1 MSQEQ
6 TTTAQHHEGLTK
18 AQVKEQV
25 CKAIADNMPRLM
37 EIAERI
43 MAHPELGY
51 KEKKTSAVVQE
62 LFTEMGI
69 PFTTGHALTGV
80 KGRLKG
86 KSSRRTVAMIGE
98 LDAVLC
104 PTHPRADELTGAAHC
119 CGHNVQIAN
128 LMAVALGLQ
137 APGVMEALDGDVVL
151 FAVPAEEYVEI
162 DYRNK
167 LREEGKIHYLGG
179 KQQLIYEGAFD
190 DIDMAMQMHVNPA
203 STPEGEMGLGST
215 SNGFIGKLITYRG
228 KAAHAA
234 GAPHEGVNALQACM
248 MGVMGVNAIR
258 DTFKESDYFRFHPIL
273 NNGGSL
279 VNVVPDYVTMES
291 YVRTATVDSMVK
303 GNFKVNRALKAG
315 ADALGATC
323 EIKDLPGYLPMRN
336 DAIMNDFLKENSIPL
351 FGEDHVMMGE
361 HITASTDMGDVAHL
375 IPVIHPWV
383 GCIKGVLHGADYEIV
398 NKDVAYTKTAQALA
412 MTIVDLL
419 YGDGEGAEK
428 VKAQYKPV
436 FTKDEYI
443 KFMDSIAEG
452 K

>member
-1 MSQEQ
+1 MN
-6 TTTAQHHEGLTK
+6 TTANQLPIAEVK
-18 AQVKEQV
+18 ARV
-25 CKAIADNMPRLM
+25 CKAIEENMPRLM

-43 MAHPELGY
+43 MAAPELGY
-51 KEKKTSAVVQE
+51 KEQKTSAVVQE
-62 LFTEMGI
+62 VFKELQI

-86 KSSRRTVAMIGE
+86 KDSKYTVAMIGE
-98 LDAVLC
+98 LDAILC
-104 PTHPRADELTGAAHC
+104 PKHPRADELTGAAHC

-128 LMAVALGLQ
+128 LIAVALGLQ
-137 APGVMEALDGDVVL
+137 APGVMDNLNGDVVL

-167 LREEGKIHYLGG
+167 LREEGKIRYLGG
-179 KQQLIYEGAFD
+179 KQELIYEGAFD

-203 STPEGEMGLGST
+203 TTPTGEMGLGST
-215 SNGFIGKLITYRG
+215 SNGFIGKLIDYHG

-234 GAPHEGVNALQACM
+234 GAPHEGINALQACM
-248 MGVMGVNAIR
+248 MGIMGVNAIR
-258 DTFKESDYFRFHPIL
+258 DTFKEADYFRFHPII
-273 NNGGSL
+273 NSGGDL
-279 VNVVPDYVTMES
+279 VNVVPDYVSMES
-291 YVRTATVDSMVK
+291 YVRAATVDAMVD

-323 EIKDLPGYLPMRN
+323 EIHDLPGYLPMRN
-336 DAIMNDFLKENSIPL
+336 DAVMNRFLKENSIPL
-351 FGEDHVMMGE
+351 FGEDNVFQGE
-361 HITASTDMGDVAHL
+361 HITASTDMGDVSHL

-398 NKDVAYTKTAQALA
+398 NHDVAFTKTAQALA

-419 YGDGEGAEK
+419 YGEAKGADE
-428 VKAQYKPV
+428 VKAGYKAV
-436 FTKDEYI
+436 FTKEEYLQ
-443 KFMDSIAEG
+443 FMDRIAEG